1 MPFIRYGM
9 TETSATCTRTIPGD
23 VHAVGTVGPPAPCNE
38 IKLIDVPA
46 MGYTAD
52 DKPNPRGELC
62 VRGANCFSV
71 YYKGDCSPLFF
82 LRK

>member
-1 MPFIRYGM
+1 M

-23 VHAVGTVGPPAPCNE
+23 IHAIGTVGPPVPSNE
-38 IKLIDVPA
+38 IKLIDVPV

-71 YYKGDCSPLFF
+71 YYKGITLRSFF
-82 LRK
+82 PEAD